1 MKNVTVTLPEKTL
14 KWVRIEA
21 AKQEKSVS
29 KFLGNLLEER
39 MHHDESYD
47 MGMQRLLSRTPMAL
61 REAGEK
67 LPSRDSL
74 YSR

>member
-29 KFLGNLLEER
+29 KYLGTLLDER
-39 MHHDESYD
+39 MHHDKTYD
-47 MGMQRLLSRTPMAL
+47 LEMQRLLSRTPVAL
-61 REAGEK
+61 RETGQK

>member
-21 AKQEKSVS
+21 AKREKSVS
-29 KFLGNLLEER
+29 KFLGHILEER
-39 MHHDESYD
+39 MHHDETYGL
-47 MGMQRLLSRTPMAL
+47 GMHRFLSRPPLPL
-61 REAGEK
+61 REAGTK

-74 YSR
+74 YTR